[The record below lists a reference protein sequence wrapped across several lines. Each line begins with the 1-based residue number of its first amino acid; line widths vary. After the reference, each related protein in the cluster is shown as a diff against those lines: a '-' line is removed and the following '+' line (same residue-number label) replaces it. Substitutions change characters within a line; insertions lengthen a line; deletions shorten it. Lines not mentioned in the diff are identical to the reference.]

1 MFTKSCEYAIRAVI
15 FIAQQTYAGTKTGV
29 KEIAINIDAPE
40 HFIAK
45 ILQELVRKGLI
56 QSAKGPNGGFYLDD
70 NALHHSL
77 ADIVKTIDGEKLF
90 HGCAL
95 GLRQCSESHPC
106 PLHNEFKQVRNKLTK
121 MLESATV
128 STFVH
133 SLENNQAFL
142 KQ

>member
-133 SLENNQAFL
+133 ALENNQAFL